1 MKGKIVTV
9 LPIILMAL
17 VTFAPLAKAY
27 PNLQLYGYT
36 DKLQY
41 KPGEKGTVYFWV
53 YNWGPDTAILK
64 NVTIHYP
71 WYSIIWGGNKTI
83 DTSDAAPLGKNK
95 NYSNTDTFT
104 IPEDGRAIGGS
115 ISFTVYYEFGGNI
128 YSYSD
133 SVKINVIPSIDA
145 PTYRTS
151 FEDMDKL
158 VTLFTVLVVLVIVC
172 TIIIAATI
180 FLSVRKPQVE
190 WKSEEKP

>member
-1 MKGKIVTV
+1 MKRKIMII
-9 LPIILMAL
+9 LPITLIAL
-17 VTFAPLAKAY
+17 ITFAPLAKAY
-27 PNLQLYGYT
+27 PNLQVYGYT

-71 WYSIIWGGNKTI
+71 WYSPIWGGNKTI
-83 DTSDAAPLGKNK
+83 SASDVAVSKNK

-115 ISFTVYYEFGGNI
+115 ISFTVYYEFGGST
-128 YSYSD
+128 YSESG
-133 SVKINVIPSIDA
+133 NVQLNVLPSMNA

-172 TIIIAATI
+172 TIIIATTI
-180 FLSVRKPQVE
+180 FLSARKPQVA
-190 WKSEEKP
+190 WKEEKPE

>member
-1 MKGKIVTV
+1 MKRKIMLI
-9 LPIILMAL
+9 LPVVLMAL

-27 PNLQLYGYT
+27 PSLQVYGYT

-53 YNWGPDTAILK
+53 HNWGPDTAILK

-83 DTSDAAPLGKNK
+83 STSDVAISKSK

-104 IPEDGRAIGGS
+104 VPEDGRAIGGS

-128 YSYSD
+128 YSQSG
-133 SVKINVIPSIDA
+133 SVKINVVPSIDV

-172 TIIIAATI
+172 TIIVAATI
-180 FLSVRKPQVE
+180 FLSARRPQVE
-190 WKSEEKP
+190 WKSEKPE